1 MGESKMSQIEPISQ
15 NSVVSNDPNQTQNE
29 NPGAAR
35 YGDPRFSP
43 RDGPQLDPP
52 NVCETCPYT
61 IAALEHDKCQFT
73 VYDLI
78 FRNLVLLLA
87 RAQGWEVK
95 ENKRDIWIKLDKMNL
110 QLGLDSVTIY
120 TNEPEDLSWIGKWV
134 EDNFSAIYH
143 DIPGLVRRVTHP
155 LVIGQDEST
164 IIIFDEKTK
173 EAIDQV
179 IDPHKKPDG
188 VLYLKSPN
196 AITPGLKIYCRKDT
210 GLMRC
215 ELVSNNKTQVSSAV
229 RMRHDL
235 LTLLTKIGA
244 QPGLF
249 WDFISTYYSS
259 VIHQE
264 EFSNFFNAISEVK
277 SLVEQTND
285 RLNAK
290 LDEVIDR
297 FTHHHLENERTV
309 KREKDPDDAVLVDI
323 DGFLQGIP
331 EEDFTFDGVCRHLT
345 EHFNLPDG
353 AARFFMTAYGLWAS
367 TLFRGMILID
377 SVRSEIIR
385 RFGEGAVQSESIPY
399 YLQRLRA
406 KGLLAEKPGYDIW
419 FSRAGTL
426 LCKKLNAQYQRGC

>member
-1 MGESKMSQIEPISQ
+1 MSQIEAITKK
-15 NSVVSNDPNQTQNE
+15 NFDSNDTEQTQNQ

-35 YGDPRFSP
+35 YGDPCFSP
-43 RDGPQLDPP
+43 RDTPQSDPS

-61 IAALEHDKCQFT
+61 LAALEHDKCQFT
-73 VYDLI
+73 IYDRI
-78 FRNLVLLLA
+78 FRNLLLLLA
-87 RAQGWEVK
+87 PVKRWEVK
-95 ENKRDIWIKLDKMNL
+95 ENKRDTWIKLDKMNI

-120 TNEPEDLSWIGKWV
+120 TDEPGNLSWIGQWV
-134 EDNFSAIYH
+134 ENNFSTIYH

-164 IIIFDEKTK
+164 LIIYDEKTR

-188 VLYLKSPN
+188 VLYLRSPN

-229 RMRHDL
+229 FMRHEL
-235 LTLLTKIGA
+235 LTLLTKIAA
-244 QPGLF
+244 QPGVF
-249 WDFISTYYSS
+249 CDFISRYYSS
-259 VIHQE
+259 VIYQK

-277 SLVEQTND
+277 FLVEQTND
-285 RLNAK
+285 RLNSK
-290 LDEVIDR
+290 LDEVMDR
-297 FTHHHLENERTV
+297 FTHQHLENEDNMEQT
-309 KREKDPDDAVLVDI
+309 KDPGNGVLNEI
-323 DGFLQGIP
+323 DGFLQAIP
-331 EEDFTFDGVCRHLT
+331 EEDLTFDGVCKHLT
-345 EHFNLPDG
+345 EHFTLPDG

-367 TLFRGMILID
+367 TLFRGTILID
-377 SVRSEIIR
+377 SVCSEIVK
-385 RFGEGAVQSESIPY
+385 RFGEGAVQQEKIPY

-406 KGLLAEKPGYDIW
+406 KGLLEEKPGYDVW

-426 LCKKLNAQYQRGC
+426 MCKRLNTQYQRGC